1 MLKHLPDHIADPG
14 KMVIHQGLSAF
25 QQGQTCFHIHIGYHD
40 VGIRVD

>member
-14 KMVIHQGLSAF
+14 KMIIHQGLSAF
-25 QQGQTCFHIHIGYHD
+25 QQGQTCLHLIGYHV